1 VWDRGGKHSKA
12 RTIATTNNTGIP
24 RKNSGIPKI
33 GDKKKRPSSQ
43 IPFFTYKPLAECGF
57 EARQIRVIRT
67 HPNSPE
73 SPNLVIRL
81 FGSPE

>member
-1 VWDRGGKHSKA
+1 MILL
-12 RTIATTNNTGIP
+12 RTVVTGIP

-33 GDKKKRPSSQ
+33 GDKKKRPTSQ

-73 SPNLVIRL
+73 SPNSVIRVTRITEYSVIRL